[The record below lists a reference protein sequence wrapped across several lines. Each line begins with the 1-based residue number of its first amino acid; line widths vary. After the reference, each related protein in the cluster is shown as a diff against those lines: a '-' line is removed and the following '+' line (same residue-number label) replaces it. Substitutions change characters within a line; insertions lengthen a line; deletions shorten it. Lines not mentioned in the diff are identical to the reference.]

1 MTKLTPIGMLRVF
14 PLWANDARASWGRGE
29 LILLFIALRGR
40 FLYNYSF
47 LLVNVQRYQ
56 SFLFHIHA
64 FLWLQ
69 TPRQRVPRLVSSV

>member
-29 LILLFIALRGR
+29 LILLFIALRGL
-40 FLYNYSF
+40 FHNYLV
-47 LLVNVQRYQ
+47 LLVNVQGYP
-56 SFLFHIHA
+56 SFLPYIHA